1 MSNLFMFK
9 LTIYLETKAIAE
21 KLRFIQ
27 FLNIVSKFKTKRIK
41 KVQLSFY
48 RKPSVSE
55 NSWKV
60 GLHLVE
66 SIELT

>member
-27 FLNIVSKFKTKRIK
+27 FLIKVSNEKYK
-41 KVQLSFY
+41 KSTAFIL
-48 RKPSVSE
+48 
-55 NSWKV
+55 
-60 GLHLVE
+60 
-66 SIELT
+66 

>member
-1 MSNLFMFK
+1 MLFVFK

-27 FLNIVSKFKTKRIK
+27 FLNIVSKLKTKRK
-41 KVQLSFY
+41 KVWLSFY